1 MKSLDINVF
10 LLENKRLREQL
21 ASAEEKYN
29 LASTELGETGEKY
42 EGIKEEYERIQQ
54 EIESLDV
61 AIEAAREQLTDT
73 GLMRGKLEGE
83 INVLKEQINSAHGS
97 ENHLNNRKAALEEE
111 IAGKEQEKQ
120 DILTDKRIPI
130 PRCRRL
136 QKLRQKRRL
145 IWKPSRIRSPS
156 STIISKPGKYHYW
169 RTEPESYYQIQDGPL
184 RYHDGADQYPQGR
197 VKFQTVTCQIR

>member
-1 MKSLDINVF
+1 MAKVYLRKKEELKTLDINVF
-10 LLENKRLREQL
+10 LLENKKLREQL
-21 ASAEEKYN
+21 ASMEEKYN
-29 LASTELGETGEKY
+29 LASNELNATSEKY

-54 EIESLDV
+54 EIESLDA

-111 IAGKEQEKQ
+111 IAGKEKEKQ
-120 DILTDKRIPI
+120 DILTDKRIRI
-130 PRCRRL
+130 LRYRRS

-156 STIISKPGKYHYW
+156 LTIISKPGK
-169 RTEPESYYQIQDGPL
+169 TLLLEN
-184 RYHDGADQYPQGR
+184 
-197 VKFQTVTCQIR
+197 